1 MPWSSNN
8 PPDAIKNKSKACI
21 EVGVAAANSALERG
35 LSESEAIFAAIAACN
50 NYEKKNQVKKA
61 AKPEVPSH
69 LKALIEV
76 AKQRKQEQLSKP
88 PSEASETSSKQ
99 QSINVAFLGKNAI
112 QADPERSLVSVQW
125 DKQGRLIFNF
135 DDGQQIITDPVPVSE
150 NIEQYVTISAAAPV
164 NEFELPEE
172 YDHIQFN
179 TESTS
184 EVLPGRL
191 VWNPEEGTLDLG
203 MNGGDVTQHIG
214 LETYYRVKNQTGST
228 IADGTVVMAVGA
240 VGNSGH
246 ILIAPANN
254 NMPPQLTMGVVTHNI
269 PNGENGFVTHFGLVK
284 QIDTRGTA
292 VGETWVD
299 GDILYLHPTLLG
311 RLTKVKPAAPRY
323 HVMIALVVHAH
334 QNGQLFVRPTYGQKL
349 DDIDDVQITNP
360 QHGQVIKYD
369 STTQTWRNQADNAT
383 GDDPEVNSVLTYD
396 SNDAI
401 IRIDYDSGNYKLFS
415 YDLED
420 NLSRLDYV
428 KGSVIY
434 RKDYVYTNGLLTQ
447 VNDSVVGV

>member
-1 MPWSSNN
+1 MVDIVINTNPTSIPLTLQISQQNN
-8 PPDAIKNKSKACI
+8 QNNVTIAPKEISVITQPSGSQVNVQTTPNPGITINTDEPIDLNQLVDVSLTDPLANQVLLYNGSQWVNAILN
-21 EVGVAAANSALERG
+21 
-35 LSESEAIFAAIAACN
+35 EAI
-50 NYEKKNQVKKA
+50 
-61 AKPEVPSH
+61 
-69 LKALIEV
+69 
-76 AKQRKQEQLSKP
+76 
-88 PSEASETSSKQ
+88 
-99 QSINVAFLGKNAI
+99 
-112 QADPERSLVSVQW
+112 
-125 DKQGRLIFNF
+125 
-135 DDGQQIITDPVPVSE
+135 
-150 NIEQYVTISAAAPV
+150 
-164 NEFELPEE
+164 LPQE
-172 YDHIQFN
+172 YDHIQFALD
-179 TESTS
+179 SDS

-191 VWNPEEGTLDLG
+191 VWNAEEGTLDLG

-214 LETYYRVKNQTGST
+214 LENYYRVKNQSGST
-228 IADGTVVMAVGA
+228 ITDGTVVMAVGA

-254 NMPPQLTMGVVTHNI
+254 NMPPQVTMGIVTHNI

-323 HVMIALVVHAH
+323 HVMVALVVHAH

-349 DDIDDVQITNP
+349 DEIDDVQITNA
-360 QHGQVIKYD
+360 QHGQVLKYD
-369 STTQTWRNQADNAT
+369 SATQTWRNQADNAT
-383 GDDPEVNSVLTYD
+383 GDDPEVNSVLTYNE
-396 SNDAI
+396 NDDI

-415 YDLED
+415 YDLEG